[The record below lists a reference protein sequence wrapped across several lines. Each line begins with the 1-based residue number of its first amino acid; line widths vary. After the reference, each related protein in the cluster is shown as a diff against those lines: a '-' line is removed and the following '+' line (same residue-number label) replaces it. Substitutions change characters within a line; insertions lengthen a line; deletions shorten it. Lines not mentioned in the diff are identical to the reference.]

1 MTNLDSILKNRDI
14 ICWKRSI
21 YSKLW
26 FPVVIYGCES
36 WTIKKAE
43 CQRTVVLEKIL
54 ESPLDCKE
62 VQPVSPK
69 GNQSWIFIGRT
80 DAEAEAL
87 ILWLPDPKNWLIGKH
102 PDSGKDWRQ
111 KEKRMTEDEMVGW
124 HHRLDGHEF
133 EQALGVGDGQ
143 GSLSCF
149 SPWRCRVKYD
159 WATELNWAE

>member
-21 YSKLW
+21 HSKLW

-69 GNQSWIFIGRT
+69 GNQPWIFIGRT
-80 DAEAEAL
+80 NAVAEAP
-87 ILWLPDPKNWLIGKH
+87 ILWPPDGKNWLIWK
-102 PDSGKDWRQ
+102 DSDAGKDQR
-111 KEKRMTEDEMVGW
+111 KEEKETTEGVMVWW
-124 HHRLDGHEF
+124 HHRFNRHEF
-133 EQALGVGDGQ
+133 EQSPGVDDGQ
-143 GSLSCF
+143 EA
-149 SPWRCRVKYD
+149 WHAAVHRV
-159 WATELNWAE
+159 TESNTT

>member
-21 YSKLW
+21 HSKLW

-87 ILWLPDPKNWLIGKH
+87 ILWLPDPNNWLIGKH
-102 PDSGKDWRQ
+102 PDAGKDWSQ

-149 SPWRCRVKYD
+149 SPWRCRVKYA
-159 WATELNWAE
+159 WVTELNWAE